1 MMSPLPLCRKHVIK
15 ILQQK
20 LADRNGKK
28 KFFSFSKIYTQTHNL
43 HRLET
48 TKTTACLRN
57 IKRETFAALTIRY
70 NVYLILEYNVA
81 TTGIRQL
88 E

>member
-28 KFFSFSKIYTQTHNL
+28 KFFSFSKIYTQTHK
-43 HRLET
+43 LET